1 MMDKATQATHCH
13 AEDASLRRPSL
24 PIVISRNCSDR
35 TGECVEEKPRT
46 HACKERNSAQ
56 SPTVHGGKPR
66 NGNANANA
74 STSTSRAGQ
83 AGGRPSGEA
92 RAVANRHRASR
103 TAPRP
108 CWWHQMYIES
118 NQEEANRVTY
128 STYSPTGTA
137 SPDAVTGLS
146 HYKPREAITPS
157 RRRAQAPPAS
167 PINGSPTVRG
177 AGYRCAHL
185 RYARCSV
192 RSASDWLAARPEKC
206 CVSCLRRR
214 HPLRGRLR

>member
-1 MMDKATQATHCH
+1 MLHSDDHRCL
-13 AEDASLRRPSL
+13 SSS
-24 PIVISRNCSDR
+24 SRCCSDR
-35 TGECVEEKPRT
+35 TGECVEEKPCT

-56 SPTVHGGKPR
+56 SPTGHGGKPR
-66 NGNANANA
+66 NGNGNAST

-137 SPDAVTGLS
+137 SRDAVTGLS

-157 RRRAQAPPAS
+157 RRRAQAPPPRPAQLMATPLCGVRVIDA
-167 PINGSPTVRG
+167 PICDT
-177 AGYRCAHL
+177 
-185 RYARCSV
+185 
-192 RSASDWLAARPEKC
+192 LAARCGAPAIGSPH
-206 CVSCLRRR
+206 VRRSFA
-214 HPLRGRLR
+214 